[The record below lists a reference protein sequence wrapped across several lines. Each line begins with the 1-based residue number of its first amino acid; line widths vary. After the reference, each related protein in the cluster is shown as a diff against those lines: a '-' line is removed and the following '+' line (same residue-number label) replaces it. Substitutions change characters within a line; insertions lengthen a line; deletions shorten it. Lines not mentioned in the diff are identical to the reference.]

1 MTDDATVI
9 ADLPRSC
16 VGGRA
21 RRNWHG
27 GRRLT
32 RIRRAVH

>member
-9 ADLPRSC
+9 ADLPRSG

-21 RRNWHG
+21 RRN
-27 GRRLT
+27 RRD
-32 RIRRAVH
+32 ADA

>member
-9 ADLPRSC
+9 ADLPRSR

-21 RRNWHG
+21 RRNW
-27 GRRLT
+27 RE
-32 RIRRAVH
+32 ADA